1 MKRKILISIHP
12 EHVQNI
18 LNGTKKYEYRKIVAK
33 QTINSMLIY
42 ETSPTMKIVAEV
54 DVKGVLTG
62 APDEIWRQTY
72 NSSGITKFSSGEVKS
87 SVLEG
92 SSLLFVEPSPHPTKQ
107 KTIITDIKQNNTVK
121 NFFENFSFIQFLLKK
136 FEK

>member
-42 ETSPTMKIVAEV
+42 ETNPTMKVVAEV
-54 DVKGVLTG
+54 EVKGTLTG
-62 APDEIWRQTY
+62 APDELWQKTC
-72 NSSGITKFSSGEVKS
+72 NFSGITKEYFDAYFMGRKIAHAYKLGKIKIFKKS
-87 SVLEG
+87 K
-92 SSLLFVEPSPHPTKQ
+92 SLSEYGIDSAPQ
-107 KTIITDIKQNNTVK
+107 
-121 NFFENFSFIQFLLKK
+121 SFIYV
-136 FEK
+136 EE

>member
-18 LNGTKKYEYRKIVAK
+18 LNGRKKYEFRKIVAK
-33 QTINSMLIY
+33 QTINSILIY

-62 APDEIWRQTY
+62 APNEIWQQTY
-72 NSSGITKFSSGEVKS
+72 NSSGITKEYFDAYFKGRKIAHAYKLGKIKIFESAKTLSDYGIKS
-87 SVLEG
+87 A
-92 SSLLFVEPSPHPTKQ
+92 PQ
-107 KTIITDIKQNNTVK
+107 
-121 NFFENFSFIQFLLKK
+121 SFIYLEQ
-136 FEK
+136 